1 MYNKNSIHYKFRITK
16 YIVQRNMIKYRKS
29 AALPHSFLKYLDTG
43 KKILILLLLSIDA
56 FLILA
61 T

>member
-1 MYNKNSIHYKFRITK
+1 
-16 YIVQRNMIKYRKS
+16 MIKYRKS

-43 KKILILLLLSIDA
+43 KKNTNFTI
-56 FLILA
+56 

>member
-1 MYNKNSIHYKFRITK
+1 
-16 YIVQRNMIKYRKS
+16 MIKYRKS